1 MLNHYDAR
9 PKGLPVVALL
19 LVVGV
24 VFAWSGTAAAQR
36 RPAPELLPDETV
48 VYIRIPD
55 IQDFATKWQET
66 GIGQMLRDEEV
77 QPFAETMYDFA
88 AEEFEQLRDQIGLS
102 LDEVME
108 LPQGELCFAL
118 VETKDSDVPL
128 SAILLVDVGESVD
141 LAKVAEEAGEA
152 FLLDQGVEQELE
164 DVGETSLKVI
174 NANNPEERLVYF
186 ERDGTYGISNNPEL
200 VKEVLLRWN
209 LKPTNRDKVF
219 SNNRKFVTIMN
230 RCRGT
235 SDARPDIVYFV
246 DPIGIFQA
254 TQSGAGGAIA
264 MAFARSIGVTGL
276 LGVGGS
282 VMMDVEDFDSM
293 AHMHVYLASPR
304 EGVMKMMAMKS
315 GEIAPPSFV
324 PADAVTYMTLN
335 WDIPKTFDAFEE
347 LYNKI
352 NQNDSEALS
361 LAIEDNINENIGVDF
376 VEDILG
382 NMAGRLVYMTYM
394 VPPARINSQS
404 TLVGLQLVDPD
415 AAQETMETMF
425 EQENWPELKEKKVR
439 GVTIYQLPGP
449 GARRRQRQNQEEDE
463 FDGRDPF
470 ESGNLRRPEPGFAFI
485 DDYLVISDSMET
497 IEHAIQTSD
506 GRFDGLETEEEFG
519 GILEEVERQIG
530 SARAGML
537 LYSRPHE
544 VLRNFYDLGSDKEN
558 RQRLRDAGENQP
570 FLGRLSD
577 RIDGAEIPSFEALEK
592 YMSSAG
598 GVMTADESGFH
609 YFTFGFRPDPE
620 K

>member
-1 MLNHYDAR
+1 MLNLHDAQ
-9 PKGLPVVALL
+9 PKRLQVVALL
-19 LVVGV
+19 LVLGV
-24 VFAWSGTAAAQR
+24 VSAWTGTAAAQR
-36 RPAPELLPDETV
+36 RPAPELLPDETL

-55 IQDFATKWQET
+55 IREFATKWQET
-66 GIGQMLRDEEV
+66 GVGQMLRDEEV
-77 QPFAETMYDFA
+77 QPFVETMYDFA

-118 VETKDSDVPL
+118 VETKDSDVPI
-128 SAILLVDVGESVD
+128 SVVLLLDVGDSVD

-152 FLLDQGVEQELE
+152 FLFDQGVEQEVE
-164 DVGETSLKVI
+164 DVGETSLKVL

-186 ERDGTYGISNNPEL
+186 EREGTYGVSNNPEL

-209 LKPTNRDKVF
+209 LKPTSRDKVF

-235 SDARPDIVYFV
+235 SDARPDIVYYV
-246 DPIGIFQA
+246 DPVGIFKA
-254 TQSGAGGAIA
+254 TQSGASGAIA

-276 LGVGGS
+276 LGIGGS
-282 VMMDVEDFDSM
+282 VMMDVDDFDSM
-293 AHMHVYLASPR
+293 AHMHIYLASPR
-304 EGVMKMMAMKS
+304 EGVMKMMAMTS
-315 GEIAPPSFV
+315 GEIAPPAFV

-335 WDIPKTFDAFEE
+335 WDVPKTFDAFED

-352 NQNDSEALS
+352 NQDDPEALS

-376 VEDILG
+376 VEDIIG
-382 NMAGRLVYMTYM
+382 NLSGRLVYMTYM
-394 VPPARINSQS
+394 VPPARVNSQS

-425 EQENWPELKEKKVR
+425 EQENWPELEEKKVR
-439 GVTIYQLPGP
+439 GVTIYELPGMR
-449 GARRRQRQNQEEDE
+449 GRRRQQQNQDQDE
-463 FDGRDPF
+463 SERRDPF

-485 DDYLVISDSMET
+485 DDYLVISDSIET

-506 GRFDGLETEEEFG
+506 GRFDGLESNEEFG

-537 LYSRPHE
+537 VYSRPNE
-544 VLRNFYDLGSDKEN
+544 MLRNFYDLGNDSEN
-558 RQRLRDAGENQP
+558 QQRIREAGEDRP
-570 FLGRLSD
+570 FLGRLTD
-577 RIDGAEIPSFEALEK
+577 RLDDAEIPSFEALEK

-620 K
+620 Q

>member
-1 MLNHYDAR
+1 
-9 PKGLPVVALL
+9 
-19 LVVGV
+19 
-24 VFAWSGTAAAQR
+24 
-36 RPAPELLPDETV
+36 
-48 VYIRIPD
+48 
-55 IQDFATKWQET
+55 
-66 GIGQMLRDEEV
+66 
-77 QPFAETMYDFA
+77 
-88 AEEFEQLRDQIGLS
+88 
-102 LDEVME
+102 
-108 LPQGELCFAL
+108 
-118 VETKDSDVPL
+118 
-128 SAILLVDVGESVD
+128 
-141 LAKVAEEAGEA
+141 
-152 FLLDQGVEQELE
+152 
-164 DVGETSLKVI
+164 
-174 NANNPEERLVYF
+174 
-186 ERDGTYGISNNPEL
+186 
-200 VKEVLLRWN
+200 
-209 LKPTNRDKVF
+209 
-219 SNNRKFVTIMN
+219 
-230 RCRGT
+230 
-235 SDARPDIVYFV
+235 
-246 DPIGIFQA
+246 
-254 TQSGAGGAIA
+254 
-264 MAFARSIGVTGL
+264 
-276 LGVGGS
+276 
-282 VMMDVEDFDSM
+282 
-293 AHMHVYLASPR
+293 
-304 EGVMKMMAMKS
+304 
-315 GEIAPPSFV
+315 
-324 PADAVTYMTLN
+324 MTLN